1 MPQAA
6 DSAPRSGA
14 GRECRSRRRITTPRT
29 RRGGRSRDH
38 HQFQGEPVRI
48 IRTLGIAAATAVL
61 ATSVVVGGTSTAQAA
76 PKSYANCT
84 AVHKVYSGGI
94 AKKSVKK
101 NKVVSGGK
109 ATYRALKGTV
119 KKDDALYKANTK
131 LDRDKDG
138 IACEKS

>member
-1 MPQAA
+1 M
-6 DSAPRSGA
+6 
-14 GRECRSRRRITTPRT
+14 
-29 RRGGRSRDH
+29 
-38 HQFQGEPVRI
+38 RI

-61 ATSVVVGGTSTAQAA
+61 ATTVVVGGTSTAEAA

-84 AVHKVYSGGI
+84 AVQKVYSGGI
-94 AKKSVKK
+94 AKKSVTS

-109 ATYRALKGTV
+109 TTTRALKGTV
-119 KKDDALYKANTK
+119 KKDDALYKANAK

>member
-1 MPQAA
+1 M
-6 DSAPRSGA
+6 
-14 GRECRSRRRITTPRT
+14 
-29 RRGGRSRDH
+29 
-38 HQFQGEPVRI
+38 RI
-48 IRTLGIAAATAVL
+48 IRTLGAAAATAVL
-61 ATSVVVGGTSTAQAA
+61 ATTVAVGGATSAQAA

-94 AKKSVKK
+94 AKKSVTK

-109 ATYRALKGTV
+109 TTYRALKGTV
-119 KKDDALYKANTK
+119 KKDDALYKANSK